1 LKPNI
6 EIWHCFTFSSGL
18 LEIEILR
25 THFHFQN
32 FDFNFAIWQKFEISE
47 VRKKANDQHLDL
59 QKPTVLLCLELQKWL

>member
-6 EIWHCFTFSSGL
+6 EIWHFFAFSFGL

-25 THFHFQN
+25 THFHFQI
-32 FDFNFAIWQKFEISE
+32 FYFNFSIWQKFEISL

-59 QKPTVLLCLELQKWL
+59 QKPTDLLHLDLQKWL